1 MSNLQ
6 EENIPLPQQDMGA
19 VIILARPNAA
29 TKRQYSG
36 NSATGVHAVIPGCVS
51 KEAIQPSFVIP
62 DGAKRRSGISKLQ
75 RGIPQCALAYPIYR
89 DSGFD
94 ALHRPGMTASRRQ
107 RPDFN
112 LSATFGAK

>member
-51 KEAIQPSFVIP
+51 KEAISQVSSFR
-62 DGAKRRSGISKLQ
+62 AARSGDPESRNCSAGFPNAHLRIQ
-75 RGIPQCALAYPIYR
+75 YIEIPGSMLCIAPE
-89 DSGFD
+89 
-94 ALHRPGMTASRRQ
+94 
-107 RPDFN
+107 
-112 LSATFGAK
+112 